1 MSSADY
7 MEVARLKILYHH
19 RIGSRDDGQ
28 LVHIQ
33 ELVAA
38 LERRGHDVL
47 VVGPSVTD
55 TSKASGAR
63 IASIAWLKKWLPKAV
78 YETLEFI
85 YSFGDY
91 LRLSR
96 AIKAFA
102 PDLIYER
109 YNLFWPSGIWAKRR
123 FSIPLILE
131 VNAPLYA
138 ERSRYG
144 GLALRPLARWTER
157 ACWRG
162 ADRIVTVT
170 EVLRRHIVAAGVPR
184 QRVSVSSNGVNFDR
198 FPDAMDRDAA
208 KRRLKLENKLV
219 LGFVGYAREWHG
231 LDRVLEVMAS
241 NRQQNLFFLLV
252 GGGSALP
259 SLRQLVRAKH
269 LEDRVRFVDFVA
281 HDDVAGYI
289 RAFDIAV
296 QAAVVDYA
304 SPLKLIEYMAC
315 QAAIV
320 APDKENIRE
329 IATHEHDALLF
340 DPGAPAQLGAAIER
354 LCADPDLRRRLGD
367 AARRTLLDRDVTWN
381 RNAAVV
387 EELSKPLLA
396 NVAGRVR
403 REPEKLPENG

>member
-1 MSSADY
+1 M
-7 MEVARLKILYHH
+7 KILYHH

-47 VVGPSVTD
+47 VIGPSVTD

-63 IASIAWLKKWLPKAV
+63 IAFIVWLKKWLPKAV
-78 YETLEFI
+78 YETLEFF

-109 YNLFWPSGIWAKRR
+109 YNLFWPSGIWARRR
-123 FSIPLILE
+123 FAIPLILE

-144 GLALRPLARWTER
+144 GLALKPLARWTER

-162 ADRIVTVT
+162 ADRVVTVT
-170 EVLRRHIVAAGVPR
+170 EVLRRQIEADGVPR
-184 QRVSVSSNGVNFDR
+184 HRISVTPNGVNFDR
-198 FPDAMDRDAA
+198 FPDAIDRDAA

-231 LDRVLEVMAS
+231 LDRVLDVMAA
-241 NRQQNLFFLLV
+241 NRQRNLFFLLV

-259 SLRQLVRAKH
+259 SLRRLAARMN
-269 LEDRVRFVDFVA
+269 LEDRVRFVDFVE
-281 HDDVAGYI
+281 HEKVVEYLH
-289 RAFDIAV
+289 AFDIAL
-296 QAAVVDYA
+296 QPAVVDYA
-304 SPLKLIEYMAC
+304 SPLKLLEYMAC
-315 QAAIV
+315 RTAIV

-329 IATHEHDALLF
+329 ILTHEQNALLF
-340 DPGAPAQLGAAIER
+340 QPNDLAGFAAAIDRFCRDPALRERLGGAAR
-354 LCADPDLRRRLGD
+354 N
-367 AARRTLLDRDVTWN
+367 TLTERDVTWSH
-381 RNAAVV
+381 NAAVV
-387 EELSKPLLA
+387 ETIACAIMKPE
-396 NVAGRVR
+396 RQER
-403 REPEKLPENG
+403 RRAIEKKARGQGIQ